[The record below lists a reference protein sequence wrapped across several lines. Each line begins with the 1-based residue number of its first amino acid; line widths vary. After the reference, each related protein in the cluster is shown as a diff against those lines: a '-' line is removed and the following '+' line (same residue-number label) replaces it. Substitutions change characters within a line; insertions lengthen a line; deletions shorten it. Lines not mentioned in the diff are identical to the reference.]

1 MSKQSTYTQYDISRK
16 YKKVHSIPLDHGFYD
31 ASFEDIRK
39 SLDNAEKKF
48 EELINPD
55 YKDYY
60 SMQYERTESY
70 YDSYDENF
78 VLYRYETEDEFKI
91 RIKNENNQK
100 RAAERQRRTKR
111 IEDLKLTKTEKQK
124 LFEQLKKELE
134 QC

>member
-78 VLYRYETEDEFKI
+78 VLYRYETEDEFKM
-91 RIKNENNQK
+91 RIKKEKDQM
-100 RAAERQRRTKR
+100 RAAEKQRRSKK

-124 LFEQLKKELE
+124 LFEKLKKELE
-134 QC
+134 P